1 MEKDRIVF
9 RDERYVIGQK
19 NGLPF
24 MMASV
29 CIWSMVLGA
38 QLLSGSIRQANMLT
52 FMASAF
58 LMPLAFLF
66 SLMLKANIFKKT
78 KNPVNKLGFICTMNQ
93 MLYLP
98 IAMWACTVS
107 PKAMLMIY
115 AIIFGAHLLPFAWV
129 YDCKAYMVISII
141 ETIGVFFIALIF
153 GNVPAVAF
161 MIAMQIIICICLF
174 VKVRKEN

>member
-1 MEKDRIVF
+1 
-9 RDERYVIGQK
+9 
-19 NGLPF
+19 
-24 MMASV
+24 
-29 CIWSMVLGA
+29 
-38 QLLSGSIRQANMLT
+38 
-52 FMASAF
+52 
-58 LMPLAFLF
+58 
-66 SLMLKANIFKKT
+66 
-78 KNPVNKLGFICTMNQ
+78 MNQ